1 MGTPFRTELDFKDL
15 KVTYEA
21 VVSGE
26 DHAYVFW
33 HGFVATYVGGSSV
46 RDDRFWEA
54 LDYIEAAVFTFERL
68 LPGWWYSVGDC
79 SVSAHASCGPDR
91 AWEDAALLED
101 RLFDNG
107 FHADLNN
114 GVLSRRRTPA
124 EALCVVMI
132 EGLMARYCRAEY
144 DAWQVERSA
153 A

>member
-1 MGTPFRTELDFKDL
+1 MTPALRALFDFKDL
-15 KVTYEA
+15 KITYEA

-33 HGFVATYVGGSSV
+33 QGFVATYVGDGSV

-54 LDYIEAAVFTFERL
+54 RDCIEAAVFTFERL
-68 LPGWWYSVGDC
+68 LPGWWYSIGDC

-91 AWEDAALLED
+91 ACEDAVLLED

-114 GVLSRRRTPA
+114 GVLPRRRTPA
-124 EALCVVMI
+124 EALCAVML

-144 DAWQVERSA
+144 DAWRAESEVA
-153 A
+153 